1 MIPVGKGS
9 PALETIKLDEVGIHM
24 GDTRHILHERR
35 FVLYLLAV
43 SKVMYGIPAL

>member
-1 MIPVGKGS
+1 MRVIEGS
-9 PALETIKLDEVGIHM
+9 SALETIKLDEVERHM
-24 GDTRHILHERR
+24 GGTRHILHERP

>member
-9 PALETIKLDEVGIHM
+9 PALETIKLDKVRRCMRGSM
-24 GDTRHILHERR
+24 HILHERP

-43 SKVMYGIPAL
+43 SKVRHGIPAL